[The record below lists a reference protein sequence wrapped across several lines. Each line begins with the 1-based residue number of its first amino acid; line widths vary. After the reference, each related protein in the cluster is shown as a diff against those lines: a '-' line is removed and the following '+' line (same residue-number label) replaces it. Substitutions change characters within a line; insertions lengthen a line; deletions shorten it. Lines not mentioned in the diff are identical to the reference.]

1 MYLKSLEVH
10 GFKSFANKLVFEFHH
25 GITAIVGP
33 NGSGKSN
40 VADAVRWVLGEQSAR
55 QLRGAK
61 MEDVIFAGTEMR
73 KPLGFAYVAI
83 TINNEDHKL
92 NVPYEEVKI
101 ARRVY
106 RSGESEYLLN
116 GASCRLKDVQE
127 LLFDT
132 GIGKEGYSIIGQ
144 GQIDKILSGK
154 PEERRELFDEAAGI
168 VKYKK
173 RKAAAEKNLE
183 EEKNNLVRIEDILSE
198 LSKQVGPLEKQ
209 AEKAKEFLKYRDEL
223 RSLDVNMFLHEYENI
238 NREISEVEKKQVIA
252 SGDLERASEE
262 FEKSKEEYEAKEKEL
277 ERHTELLEEH
287 KEELSSEK
295 LMLGRYES
303 DIRILEEQ
311 INTIRQNEEHYNEQ
325 TESLKEKIMSLK
337 KDIEKYNNQKIENDI
352 NKEKIVSE
360 QAVNSEKNKEISAKI
375 TELEKNIA
383 LCENKKLASINAA
396 SDIKTE
402 EQKYRT
408 LLEQNNIKRAEI
420 TKRIL
425 QNKSEASVLTETIDR
440 EKKNLLNVSEKI
452 NAMNDIN
459 AKLSDTI
466 HKINNSND
474 ELSKEQK
481 DVQQKFHMEN
491 SRLNSLK
498 NMTERYEGFGQSI
511 KRVME
516 KKNENPGIIGV
527 VADIIGVQK
536 EYELAVETALGGSIQ
551 NIVTDNEQTAK
562 NMIQYLKKNRLG
574 RATFLPLTNIH
585 ARPANNAHNII
596 SEPGVIGMASGL
608 VKTEER
614 FSELIEYLLGRFI
627 VVDNIDNAIAIGK
640 KYHHTVRMV
649 TVEGDLLNPG
659 GSMSGGAFKNNNN
672 LLGRRREMDDLEIQV
687 EKLRS
692 SLKEVS
698 EKIAENEKKKQE
710 LMVKSSENNKE
721 RQELIIK
728 QNTAKL
734 NYDRAV
740 TDLEKSQEELDR
752 IHFEGQEIESSKSQL
767 LLEIGKI
774 ENILSNNENQSKSF
788 DEEIEAYRQELE
800 KEKIQEEATVSEN
813 SRLMLEQNSLEQ
825 NEQFILE
832 NIKRINDEISIN
844 DKELNNIYENSSN
857 VDVMINEKQSEIEDV
872 NNKIAA
878 SKIKIENLTLQIEKE
893 NETKAELTKENKG
906 FMDKR
911 EELSKQINE
920 FDKECF
926 RLNNQKEKLA
936 ERIDSYTSY
945 MWEQYELTYHSAENI
960 KTDINMSD
968 NDMKSRIKELKGMIK
983 NLGDVN
989 VNAIEQFKDV
999 NERFELLSI
1008 QHDDIIKAADTLVGI
1023 IEELDVEMRRQFE
1036 EQFAEIRNRFDK
1048 VFKELFGGGKGSLE
1062 LMEGEDILLAGIK
1075 IVAQPPGKKLQNM
1088 MQLSG
1093 GEKALTAIAL
1103 LFAIQSLK
1111 PSPFCLLD
1119 EIEAALDDSN
1129 VGRYAEYLHKL
1140 TKDTQFIV
1148 ITHRRGTMNA
1158 ADILYGITMQE
1169 KGVSTLV
1176 SVNLLDEKEITE

>member
-1 MYLKSLEVH
+1 
-10 GFKSFANKLVFEFHH
+10 
-25 GITAIVGP
+25 
-33 NGSGKSN
+33 
-40 VADAVRWVLGEQSAR
+40 
-55 QLRGAK
+55 
-61 MEDVIFAGTEMR
+61 
-73 KPLGFAYVAI
+73 
-83 TINNEDHKL
+83 
-92 NVPYEEVKI
+92 
-101 ARRVY
+101 
-106 RSGESEYLLN
+106 
-116 GASCRLKDVQE
+116 
-127 LLFDT
+127 
-132 GIGKEGYSIIGQ
+132 
-144 GQIDKILSGK
+144 
-154 PEERRELFDEAAGI
+154 
-168 VKYKK
+168 
-173 RKAAAEKNLE
+173 
-183 EEKNNLVRIEDILSE
+183 
-198 LSKQVGPLEKQ
+198 
-209 AEKAKEFLKYRDEL
+209 
-223 RSLDVNMFLHEYENI
+223 
-238 NREISEVEKKQVIA
+238 
-252 SGDLERASEE
+252 
-262 FEKSKEEYEAKEKEL
+262 
-277 ERHTELLEEH
+277 
-287 KEELSSEK
+287 
-295 LMLGRYES
+295 
-303 DIRILEEQ
+303 
-311 INTIRQNEEHYNEQ
+311 
-325 TESLKEKIMSLK
+325 
-337 KDIEKYNNQKIENDI
+337 
-352 NKEKIVSE
+352 
-360 QAVNSEKNKEISAKI
+360 
-375 TELEKNIA
+375 
-383 LCENKKLASINAA
+383 
-396 SDIKTE
+396 
-402 EQKYRT
+402 
-408 LLEQNNIKRAEI
+408 
-420 TKRIL
+420 
-425 QNKSEASVLTETIDR
+425 
-440 EKKNLLNVSEKI
+440 
-452 NAMNDIN
+452 
-459 AKLSDTI
+459 
-466 HKINNSND
+466 
-474 ELSKEQK
+474 
-481 DVQQKFHMEN
+481 
-491 SRLNSLK
+491 
-498 NMTERYEGFGQSI
+498 
-511 KRVME
+511 
-516 KKNENPGIIGV
+516 
-527 VADIIGVQK
+527 
-536 EYELAVETALGGSIQ
+536 
-551 NIVTDNEQTAK
+551 
-562 NMIQYLKKNRLG
+562 
-574 RATFLPLTNIH
+574 
-585 ARPANNAHNII
+585 
-596 SEPGVIGMASGL
+596 
-608 VKTEER
+608 
-614 FSELIEYLLGRFI
+614 
-627 VVDNIDNAIAIGK
+627 
-640 KYHHTVRMV
+640 MV

-692 SLKEVS
+692 RLKEVS
-698 EKIAENEKKKQE
+698 EIIAENEKKKQE
-710 LMVKSSENNKE
+710 FMVKSSENNKE

-740 TDLEKSQEELDR
+740 SDLEKSQEELDR